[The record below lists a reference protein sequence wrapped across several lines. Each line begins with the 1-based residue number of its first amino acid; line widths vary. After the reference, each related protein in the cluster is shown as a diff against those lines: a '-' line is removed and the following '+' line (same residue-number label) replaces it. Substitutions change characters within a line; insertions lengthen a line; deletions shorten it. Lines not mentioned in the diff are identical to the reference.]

1 MYNILILPLQYS
13 LPSMQEDL
21 IHINSIQL
29 LSKTTEDDRMKE
41 ASPISTL
48 SRHGR
53 SIENNVITK
62 NSLDGD

>member
-1 MYNILILPLQYS
+1 
-13 LPSMQEDL
+13 MQEDL

-29 LSKTTEDDRMKE
+29 LSKTTEDDRMKQ

-62 NSLDGD
+62 HSLDGD